1 MKITRTLLL
10 VLIVT
15 ISLGAVTAAV
25 RAQPAASQ
33 PADGAETGGTFE
45 KVDENGTDTPEA
57 KTNKSTTQP
66 GDETPPPKPGL
77 LDNPMVIPI
86 MIGAMFL
93 MFIFTGKKKRKAEK
107 QRKEMLSVLKKGD
120 KVTTIGGIIGTVLEV
135 RDDEV
140 NVKID
145 ESSNA
150 RMRFARWAI
159 RGVGDDAK
167 TEKPEDK
174 K

>member
-15 ISLGAVTAAV
+15 ISLGAVTTAV

-33 PADGAETGGTFE
+33 PAGVPETGGTFE
-45 KVDENGTDTPEA
+45 KVDENGTDTPA
-57 KTNKSTTQP
+57 DTSTEPTTKP
-66 GDETPPPKPGL
+66 AERKPGL
-77 LDNPMVIPI
+77 LENPMVIPI

>member
-15 ISLGAVTAAV
+15 ISLGAVTTAV

-33 PADGAETGGTFE
+33 PADAAETGGTFE
-45 KVDENGTDTPEA
+45 KVGANGDDTPAEIPA
-57 KTNKSTTQP
+57 EPTTKP
-66 GDETPPPKPGL
+66 ADRKPGL

-93 MFIFTGKKKRKAEK
+93 MFIFTGKKKRAAEK
-107 QRKEMLSVLKKGD
+107 KRKEMLSVLKKGD

-159 RGVGDDAK
+159 RGVGDDSK
-167 TEKPEDK
+167 TEQPEDK